1 MQNSKFKNKVVCF
14 LTSLQ
19 NAYKDDEDKEDFP
32 RLDFKQEELTEDF
45 TAMLMALF
53 VLYTRIT
60 GEDAD
65 LIGFTHILNR
75 LALQHILNKEEKTW

>member
-1 MQNSKFKNKVVCF
+1 MQDSKFKNKVLCF
-14 LTSLQ
+14 LSALG
-19 NAYKDDEDKEDFP
+19 NVYKDNEDKEDFP
-32 RLDFKQEELTEDF
+32 RLGFKQEELTEDF

-60 GEDAD
+60 GEDTD

-75 LALQHILNKEEKTW
+75 LALQHVLNENEEQ

>member
-1 MQNSKFKNKVVCF
+1 MQKDDSKFKNKVVCF

-32 RLDFKQEELTEDF
+32 KLDFKEEELTEDF

-60 GEDAD
+60 GEDTD

-75 LALQHILNKEEKTW
+75 LALQHVLEET